1 MHQATSRRS
10 KRTVRRREEL
20 DSSSDDSNNPSS
32 SRLLIDHSH
41 PTSEPTLPS
50 SIVPAPSSN
59 LLMTTSRRIGD
70 TQTTQDTSS
79 AQLPH
84 TKSVPAF
91 AETQLLSI
99 YYLNRN
105 ISNQATNQDTCVF
118 IEQQER
124 QPVRFRATYDPSA
137 ATRST
142 QTSPPI
148 SVRQLSTHGSTLI
161 VDNNPLLDTSNNRVY
176 EQRLKIH
183 SGSQRL
189 ANSPPL
195 NRDNDEPLS
204 PSEQVEESRY
214 SYEEYIIHVDNNQA
228 QALQKQASSS
238 SPTSTSSVT
247 TIIAQPSSPPPSLP
261 SPPPP
266 PPPVVSLP
274 RRAMLQPD
282 ELDSDRTSRLSG
294 DDVNTH
300 SSASSM
306 SGSFTNQ
313 DWPTTTTPSSTPANR
328 TSIVNTASTTRISS
342 WPPVPYDLP
351 AAETPFETS
360 FVLDESDEQRRPSRV
375 QFAEQ
380 LVRVIPPSAT
390 NSLSE
395 EAPPLLPFTVSAP
408 TIIPRTSTTRSTTYE
423 QAERPMIM
431 DVDEDDTTTGT
442 TTTTTSSEKP
452 TIPGH
457 LQRTSGVTNLNELM
471 IKRPTI
477 APPPPPSQ
485 PSSSSTSGVD
495 PRLVREQLQRLDY
508 ELVVDT
514 RHPVN
519 QSKWVKDRIDAT
531 DAPTSTMATAGRVD
545 ALRSLFEQQSG
556 RSSDS
561 STLNSPTGQIRRKEP
576 EERPSRHGD
585 EIRFRVKED
594 KAAATVHHVEPM
606 KIVPRTKPPSSTVSA
621 IAPLTWEELVGVQE
635 EHKQRQQKPPQVV
648 SPSSSVS
655 TLDLEEVRHITGKRI
670 RSLDEVQVYLQVRI
684 KRFSVSR
691 SSNSL
696 LSFSGRSFMAM
707 GWCLLVQFNT
717 GTAWT
722 VKISPTTIP
731 FSSGQRGH
739 TDQWAQRSVSVSR
752 RFRR

>member
-1 MHQATSRRS
+1 MHQPTSRRS

-20 DSSSDDSNNPSS
+20 NSSSDDSNDPTFP
-32 SRLLIDHSH
+32 RLLTDHSR
-41 PTSEPTLPS
+41 PISEPSL
-50 SIVPAPSSN
+50 SSN
-59 LLMTTSRRIGD
+59 LLMNTGGRTTD
-70 TQTTQDTSS
+70 THSTQDTPS
-79 AQLPH
+79 AQSFQS
-84 TKSVPAF
+84 KSVPSF

-105 ISNQATNQDTCVF
+105 ITNQATNQDTCVF

-148 SVRQLSTHGSTLI
+148 SIRQLSTHGSTLI
-161 VDNNPLLDTSNNRVY
+161 VDNNPQFATNNNRLY

-189 ANSPPL
+189 ANNPSL
-195 NRDNDEPLS
+195 NSDNDELLS

-214 SYEEYIIHVDNNQA
+214 SYEEYIIHVDNNQT

-247 TIIAQPSSPPPSLP
+247 TIIAQPSSPSPSLP

-266 PPPVVSLP
+266 PPPPATVSLP
-274 RRAMLQPD
+274 LRTMLQPE

-313 DWPTTTTPSSTPANR
+313 DWPTTATNPPSIPTHRST
-328 TSIVNTASTTRISS
+328 IVNTASTPRVSS

-351 AAETPFETS
+351 AADTQFETS

-395 EAPPLLPFTVSAP
+395 EASLPLPIVLAAP
-408 TIIPRTSTTRSTTYE
+408 SIIPRTSTTRSVLYE
-423 QAERPMIM
+423 QSEQPLTM
-431 DVDEDDTTTGT
+431 DIDEDDT
-442 TTTTTSSEKP
+442 TTTTTSSSSGKHA
-452 TIPGH
+452 IPGP
-457 LQRTSGVTNLNELM
+457 LQRTSGLTNLNELL
-471 IKRPTI
+471 IKRPTV

-485 PSSSSTSGVD
+485 PPPPPSSSSTSGVD

-519 QSKWVKDRIDAT
+519 QSKWVKDRMDAA
-531 DAPTSTMATAGRVD
+531 DAPTSTMTTAGRVE
-545 ALRSLFEQQSG
+545 ALRSLFEQPSG

-561 STLNSPTGQIRRKEP
+561 STLNSPPGQIRRKEP

-594 KAAATVHHVEPM
+594 KAATPAHQAETTKVAS
-606 KIVPRTKPPSSTVSA
+606 RTKPPTSNAPA

-635 EHKQRQQKPPQVV
+635 EHKQRQQNPQPRQIV

-655 TLDLEEVRHITGKRI
+655 TIDLDEIRQITGKRI
-670 RSLDEVQVYLQVRI
+670 RTLDEVRVYLQVRI
-684 KRFSVSR
+684 KHVSLSRFLKAL
-691 SSNSL
+691 N
-696 LSFSGRSFMAM
+696 
-707 GWCLLVQFNT
+707 
-717 GTAWT
+717 
-722 VKISPTTIP
+722 
-731 FSSGQRGH
+731 
-739 TDQWAQRSVSVSR
+739 
-752 RFRR
+752 